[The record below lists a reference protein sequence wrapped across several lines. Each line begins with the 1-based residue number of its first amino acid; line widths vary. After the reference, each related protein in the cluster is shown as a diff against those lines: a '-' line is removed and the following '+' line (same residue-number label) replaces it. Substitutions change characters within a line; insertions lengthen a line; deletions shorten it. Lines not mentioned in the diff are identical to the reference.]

1 MGAASGVVAAP
12 CSAPV
17 MAAVLTWVSTTGS
30 ALLGFAYL
38 FAFSLG
44 MCSLL
49 VVVGTSAGALARL
62 PRAGAWMLWIK
73 RAFAAIMLAM
83 AEYYFVQMGTVWF

>member
-1 MGAASGVVAAP
+1 MGAASGLVAAP

-17 MAAVLTWVSTTGS
+17 MAAVLTWVTRTKS
-30 ALLGFAYL
+30 AALGFTYL
-38 FAFSLG
+38 FTFSLG

-49 VVVGTSAGALARL
+49 VLVGVFSGSVSRL

-73 RAFAAIMLAM
+73 RFFALTMIAV
-83 AEYYFVQMGTVWF
+83 AEYYLIKAGQGWF